1 MVVATRLASDD
12 ELVRRARAGDSTALG
27 VLYSRY
33 FDSVYDFLLR
43 TLRDPAAA
51 EDAAQDTFIKAAR
64 SLETLASAER
74 FKSWLF
80 TIARRTALNQL
91 RSDRA
96 AMLFSG
102 VPGCEEHQL
111 EVVDEDR
118 FGDPASAAEAA
129 ALGSVVWAAAAGL
142 DPASYA
148 VLDLHLRQGFD
159 SPEIAEALGITRNHA
174 AVKLNRVK
182 ETMRRSVTALYMLQ
196 SGRRHCPALDAE
208 LRVAG
213 ADRFTPAVRK
223 GIERHAA
230 GCASC
235 REAQMKIVSP
245 ESVFSALAVVPLS
258 ADIAAKVGLALGLT
272 VAAGSAAG
280 AGGSAATAGA
290 GAAGAGVG
298 TTPIAVA
305 AGVAALVVGSALA
318 ALAVLNPFAG
328 ETRPIGAVQASAA
341 QDSVLP
347 LVSPTPTPPPGSV
360 AEVAGVAS
368 SPPVRLVAIPAP
380 SSVVAPP
387 ALPTPPQAT
396 PQPTAEPLP
405 TTPAAA
411 PPPSE
416 SPTPAPPQP
425 PPDMVR
431 FFTPPAPAPTP
442 APSPPAVVA
451 TPLASTSPLPPTP
464 TSTPAVAIQTS
475 TPTLNPA
482 PSPASCLPEK
492 AQASVCPVGRS
503 DGPPGNSDS
512 SGKNGKGNSGMPPGQ
527 QKK

>member
-1 MVVATRLASDD
+1 MVVATRPASDD

-64 SLETLASAER
+64 SLDTLASAER

-258 ADIAAKVGLALGLT
+258 SGIAAKVGLALGLT

-290 GAAGAGVG
+290 GVAGAGVG
-298 TTPIAVA
+298 STPIAVA

-318 ALAVLNPFAG
+318 ALAILNPFAG

-341 QDSVLP
+341 QELP
-347 LVSPTPTPPPGSV
+347 PSPVSPTPTPPPVSL

-368 SPPVRLVAIPAP
+368 SPPARLVAIPAP

-387 ALPTPPQAT
+387 ASPIPPQAT

-416 SPTPAPPQP
+416 SPTPAPPLP
-425 PPDMVR
+425 PPGVVR
-431 FFTPPAPAPTP
+431 FVAPPAPPPPPQAP
-442 APSPPAVVA
+442 PSPPAIA
-451 TPLASTSPLPPTP
+451 TTPLATPSPVPPTP
-464 TSTPAVAIQTS
+464 TSTPAVA
-475 TPTLNPA
+475 TPTPA
-482 PSPASCLPEK
+482 PASCLPEK